1 MSHLID
7 ATEMYLRVLY
17 ELEEEGIRP
26 IRARLVERLHLSA
39 PAVSETVARL
49 HQEGLMR
56 LQEDRTVELT
66 QQGRARAV
74 SVMRKHRLAER
85 LLVDVIGL
93 RWDLVHAEACR
104 WEHVISDEVEQRLV
118 EVLDAPTHDAHG
130 NPIPGLGP
138 VSEPSE
144 LLSLADAAAEDEP
157 VVIERISEHLQ
168 AEVDVISRLY
178 ELGLRPG
185 RRLMARLENG
195 SVVVDTGDHV
205 AMLDADAAKYVYVRP
220 APAEE
225 TPVLGQTR
233 PTVIEEEIRIPPV
246 MVEDVS

>member
-1 MSHLID
+1 MSDLID
-7 ATEMYLRVLY
+7 ATEMYLRTVY

-49 HQEGLMR
+49 EDDGLMH
-56 LQEDRTVELT
+56 LNDDRTVELT
-66 QQGRARAV
+66 AAGRELAI

-118 EVLDAPTHDAHG
+118 SVLDSPTHDAHG

-138 VSEPSE
+138 ASEPSD

-157 VVIERISEHLQ
+157 VVVDRISEHLQ
-168 AEVDVISRLY
+168 ADVAAIARLY
-178 ELGLRPG
+178 AQGLLPG
-185 RRLMARLENG
+185 TRLMAHTADGE
-195 SVVVDTGDHV
+195 VVVETADGLLRLDLDT
-205 AMLDADAAKYVYVRP
+205 AKFVYVRP
-220 APAEE
+220 DN
-225 TPVLGQTR
+225 GR
-233 PTVIEEEIRIPPV
+233 D
-246 MVEDVS
+246 ED

>member
-7 ATEMYLRVLY
+7 ATEMYLRTLY

-49 HQEGLMR
+49 EQEGLMKLR
-56 LQEDRTVELT
+56 EDRTVELT
-66 QQGRARAV
+66 QEGRARAV

-118 EVLDAPTHDAHG
+118 DVLDAPTHDAHG
-130 NPIPGLGP
+130 NPIPGIGP
-138 VSEPSE
+138 DSVPSE
-144 LLSLADAAAEDEP
+144 LLSLADAASEDEP
-157 VVIERISEHLQ
+157 VIVDRISEHLQ
-168 AEVDVISRLY
+168 ADAKTITRLF
-178 ELGLRPG
+178 EKGLTPG
-185 RRLMARLENG
+185 TRLMAEPDG
-195 SVVVDTGDHV
+195 DVIVIDTGDHTV
-205 AMLDADAAKYVYVRP
+205 RLEDEFARFVYVRP
-220 APAEE
+220 
-225 TPVLGQTR
+225 
-233 PTVIEEEIRIPPV
+233 IP
-246 MVEDVS
+246 D

>member
-7 ATEMYLRVLY
+7 ATEMYLRTLY

-49 HQEGLMR
+49 EDEGLMHLR
-56 LQEDRTVELT
+56 EDRTVELT
-66 QQGRARAV
+66 AEGRARAV

-118 EVLDAPTHDAHG
+118 DVLDAPTHDAHG

-138 VSEPSE
+138 SSEPGD
-144 LLSLADAAAEDEP
+144 LLSLTDAAAEDAP
-157 VVIERISEHLQ
+157 VVVDRISEHLQ
-168 AEVDVISRLY
+168 ADVTAISQLHQC
-178 ELGLRPG
+178 GLVPG
-185 RRLMARLENG
+185 TRLMAHEEDG
-195 SVVVDTGDHV
+195 VVVVETATDTLR
-205 AMLDADAAKYVYVRP
+205 LDADVARFVYVRP
-220 APAEE
+220 ATADAAVQAPASEPAE
-225 TPVLGQTR
+225 VAG
-233 PTVIEEEIRIPPV
+233 
-246 MVEDVS
+246 

>member
-7 ATEMYLRVLY
+7 ATEMYLRTLY

-49 HQEGLMR
+49 EQEGLLR
-56 LQEDRTVELT
+56 LRADRTVELT
-66 QQGRARAV
+66 AEGRARAV

-93 RWDLVHAEACR
+93 RWDLVHTEACR

-130 NPIPGLGP
+130 NPIPGIGP
-138 VSEPSE
+138 ASEPDE
-144 LLSLADAAAEDEP
+144 LLSLADAAAEDGP
-157 VVIERISEHLQ
+157 VVIDRISEHLQ
-168 AEVDVISRLY
+168 ADVDVIGRLSA
-178 ELGLRPG
+178 LGLRPG
-185 RRLMARLENG
+185 ARVTAHHDNG
-195 SVVVDTGDHV
+195 AVVVDTGERT
-205 AMLDADAAKYVYVRP
+205 ARLAPDAAQFVYVRP
-220 APAEE
+220 ATAES
-225 TPVLGQTR
+225 
-233 PTVIEEEIRIPPV
+233 
-246 MVEDVS
+246 VE

>member
-7 ATEMYLRVLY
+7 ATEMYLRTLY

-39 PAVSETVARL
+39 PAVSETVSRL
-49 HQEGLMR
+49 EQEGLMKLR
-56 LQEDRTVELT
+56 EDRTVELT
-66 QQGRARAV
+66 VEGRSRAV

-118 EVLDAPTHDAHG
+118 EVLQAPTHDAHG
-130 NPIPGLGP
+130 NPIPGIGP
-138 VSEPSE
+138 ASEPSE

-157 VVIERISEHLQ
+157 VIVDRISEHLQ
-168 AEVDVISRLY
+168 NNAGVIAELHQI
-178 ELGLRPG
+178 GLRPG
-185 RRLMARLENG
+185 TRLMAHRENG
-195 SVVVDTGDHV
+195 SVVIDTGDHTSRF
-205 AMLDADAAKYVYVRP
+205 DEDAARLVYVRP
-220 APAEE
+220 ALPADDAVDDA
-225 TPVLGQTR
+225 TAAS
-233 PTVIEEEIRIPPV
+233 
-246 MVEDVS
+246 EDAA

>member
-7 ATEMYLRVLY
+7 ATEMYLRTLY

-49 HQEGLMR
+49 EGEGLMKLR
-56 LQEDRTVELT
+56 DDRTVELT
-66 QQGRARAV
+66 AEGRALAV

-118 EVLDAPTHDAHG
+118 SVLHAPTHDAHG

-138 VSEPSE
+138 ASEPSD
-144 LLSLADAAAEDEP
+144 LLSLADAAAEDAP
-157 VVIERISEHLQ
+157 VVVDRISEHLQ
-168 AEVDVISRLY
+168 ADVAAIGRLY
-178 ELGLRPG
+178 ETGLLPG
-185 RRLMARLENG
+185 TRLMAHTDDGE
-195 SVVVDTGDHV
+195 VVVET
-205 AMLDADAAKYVYVRP
+205 ADATLRLDVDIARFVYVRP
-220 APAEE
+220 ESGMP
-225 TPVLGQTR
+225 R
-233 PTVIEEEIRIPPV
+233 
-246 MVEDVS
+246 